1 MKIISCEDVVDFILN
16 LTTSCNSVYHELNG
30 QAKFGFRTACQ
41 EIVDKL
47 SDMDSLI
54 SEDLLL
60 QLQRTDEPLLMKVK
74 YELSYNE
81 LLLSPTEDISYLI
94 CKEFQSAMIK
104 EKLKNRDQGGLNNV

>member
-16 LTTSCNSVYHELNG
+16 LTTSCNSIYHELDG

-54 SEDLLL
+54 SENLLL
-60 QLQRTDEPLLMKVK
+60 QLRRTDDPLFMKVK
-74 YELSYNE
+74 YELTYNK
-81 LLLSPTEDISYLI
+81 LLLSQEDISYLI
-94 CKEFQSAMIK
+94 LKEFQSAILK
-104 EKLKNRDQGGLNNV
+104 EKLKNREQGGSNNV